1 MAHIFGSPDASA
13 GHAASRHALP
23 HLPGHTHR
31 IADDIAANAA
41 AIGFVDGIS
50 SRQII
55 INSLKAV

>member
-1 MAHIFGSPDASA
+1 MAHILAGTYASA
-13 GHAASRHALP
+13 GHAAPRHTLP

-31 IADDIAANAA
+31 IADDIAADTA